1 MLKGNRK
8 TDWKKGGVYCITCAI
23 NNKKYIGCSNNI
35 YSRINQHK
43 LYLNQNNPRY
53 ENQYIIEDWNKY
65 GNENFEYHVLE
76 YFNKKLSKKEKED
89 REFYW
94 ITKLNTINREKG
106 YNLRRDC
113 SEQGMIALDE
123 TKKRYSEA
131 LIKRFQNPK
140 EREKIGKKSSAFWK
154 CNPKIKEIMADKVSK
169 SLTKFYIEQYTKTG
183 ELIKVWNRVKDIIL
197 ENPTYKPHNIYA
209 VCSGE
214 KPTMYGYVWQKR
226 QI

>member
-1 MLKGNRK
+1 MLQGRRNK
-8 TDWKKGGVYCITCAI
+8 DWKKGGVYCITCAI

-43 LYLNQNNPRY
+43 AYLNQNHPRH

-65 GNENFEYHVLE
+65 GYNNFDYCVLE
-76 YFNKKLSKKEKED
+76 YFDKKLSKKEKED
-89 REFYW
+89 KEFYW
-94 ITKLNTINREKG
+94 INKLDTINREKG

-113 SEQGMIALDE
+113 SEKGMIALDE

-131 LIKRFQNPK
+131 LIRRFQDPK
-140 EREKIGKKSSAFWK
+140 EREKIGKRSSEFWK
-154 CNPKIKEIMADKVSK
+154 NNPKIKEIMSDKVSK
-169 SLTKFYIEQYTKTG
+169 SLTKYYIEQYSKDGTF
-183 ELIKVWNRVKDIIL
+183 IRRWDRVIDIIK

-214 KPTMYGYVWQKR
+214 KPTIYGYVWRKC